1 MGRERR
7 FSVERGS
14 SYPGDC
20 SHEFRPVAPARRSRG
35 SFFGGDGEGSESNS
49 RHSRQGAAGARRNS
63 KSGQPIMT
71 MIFRKPIEGI
81 ERPQMPA
88 DVVIVGGGPA
98 GMACA
103 LRLAQLIDAHN
114 AAHPDSQL
122 SKENIYVLEKA
133 REIGQHCLSGA
144 LLDPRSMRELLP
156 DFEKEAPLDAK
167 VDKESVYFLTEKS
180 KFKFPITP
188 PPLRDHGNY
197 VISLN
202 RFVKWLGS
210 KVEETGI
217 TIFTGFAGSE
227 LLFEGDRVTGVRTDD
242 KGVDKEGHQKSNF
255 EPGYDLQAKIV
266 ILAEGPRGSLTKQL
280 INKFDLAKN
289 TNPQTYGVGVKELWE
304 VPAGRI
310 APGEVIYTM
319 GWPLTT
325 KEYGG
330 AWIYGSK
337 DNVVSLGFVTGLDYA
352 DPRLDPQRVLQQ
364 FKRHPFVAKLLEG
377 GKMIR
382 YGAKSLPYGGW
393 WAIPP
398 VAGNGWMILGDSAG
412 FLNSARLKG
421 IHLAIKSGMLAAET
435 AFEALKKDD
444 SSAAMLGEYQKK
456 VESSWIKDELW
467 KVRNM
472 HQGFE
477 QGLYA
482 GMFHTGLQMITGGRG
497 LRNRYPARAGH
508 EHMHKLAELP
518 ADGGAEAHLLGPAK
532 GDGRL
537 TFDKLT
543 DLYHSGTKHEED
555 QPSHLVIDDT
565 NICNTR
571 CVKEYG
577 SPCQNFCPANVYE
590 MVDDAS
596 QPNGKLIS
604 LNPSNCVHCKTCD
617 IADPYQIITWVP
629 PEGGGGPNYDGM

>member
-1 MGRERR
+1 M
-7 FSVERGS
+7 SLV
-14 SYPGDC
+14 
-20 SHEFRPVAPARRSRG
+20 FRKQYE
-35 SFFGGDGEGSESNS
+35 GGDGP
-49 RHSRQGAAGARRNS
+49 
-63 KSGQPIMT
+63 KI
-71 MIFRKPIEGI
+71 
-81 ERPQMPA
+81 PA

-103 LRLAQLIDAHN
+103 LRLAQLIDVHN

-133 REIGQHCLSGA
+133 REVGQHCLSGA

-156 DFEKEAPLDAK
+156 GFEKEAPLDAQ
-167 VDKESVYFLTEKS
+167 VTKEAVYFLTK
-180 KFKFPITP
+180 KGKLKLPTP
-188 PPLRDHGNY
+188 PFLRDHGNY

-202 RFVKWLGS
+202 RFVKWLGG

-217 TIFTGFAGSE
+217 TVFTGFAGSE
-227 LLFEGDRVTGVRTDD
+227 LLYDGDRVTGVRTDD
-242 KGVDKEGHQKSNF
+242 KGVDKEAHPKSNF
-255 EPGYDLQAKIV
+255 EPGYDLQAKVV
-266 ILAEGPRGSLTKQL
+266 ILAEGPRGSLAKQL
-280 INKFDLAKN
+280 ISKFDLAKDA
-289 TNPQTYGVGVKELWE
+289 NPQTYGVGVKELWE
-304 VPAGRI
+304 VPAGRS
-310 APGEVIYTM
+310 AAGADIYTM

-337 DNVVSLGFVTGLDYA
+337 DNIVSLAFVTGLDYA
-352 DPRLDPQRVLQQ
+352 DPRVDPKPQLQG

-382 YGAKSLPYGGW
+382 YGAKSMPYGGW

-435 AFEALKKDD
+435 AFNALTKDD
-444 SSAAMLGEYQKK
+444 SAAAMLGEYQKK

-497 LRNRYPARAGH
+497 VRNRYPAKEGH
-508 EHMHKLAELP
+508 EQRRKLAE
-518 ADGGAEAHLLGPAK
+518 
-532 GDGRL
+532 
-537 TFDKLT
+537 
-543 DLYHSGTKHEED
+543 
-555 QPSHLVIDDT
+555 
-565 NICNTR
+565 
-571 CVKEYG
+571 
-577 SPCQNFCPANVYE
+577 
-590 MVDDAS
+590 
-596 QPNGKLIS
+596 
-604 LNPSNCVHCKTCD
+604 
-617 IADPYQIITWVP
+617 
-629 PEGGGGPNYDGM
+629 